1 MNPMEVCTTNNLL
14 YVKLGIIMELKKRG
28 AVSVDEFERL
38 VAEEFRKVCPDTQ
51 GEIES
56 YLFYFLDVVD
66 INGEKVVLS
75 RDGEHYVEV
84 IERLQGSS

>member
-1 MNPMEVCTTNNLL
+1 MEPSETCIMGNLL

-51 GEIES
+51 GDLGS
-56 YLFYFLDVVD
+56 YLFYFLDVVNID
-66 INGEKVVLS
+66 GEKVVLS
-75 RDGEHYVEV
+75 RDGEHYVEA
-84 IERLQGSS
+84 IRALRESY